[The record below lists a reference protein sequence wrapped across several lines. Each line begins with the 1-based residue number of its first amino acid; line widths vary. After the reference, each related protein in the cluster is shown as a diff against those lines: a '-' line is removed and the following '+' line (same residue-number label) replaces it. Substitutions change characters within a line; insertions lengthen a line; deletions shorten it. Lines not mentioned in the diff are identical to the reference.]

1 MSAMSV
7 GAIQDRES
15 AVAVFLGSVNS
26 QEILGLS
33 GRTVFPLINDKVNPC
48 HLPDAAGGAAFGVGL
63 LLWAAGAE
71 ETTTLES
78 FTQTSVLLSS

>member
-1 MSAMSV
+1 MVADTDV
-7 GAIQDRES
+7 GDVSRRNQDRES

-48 HLPDAAGGAAFGVGL
+48 HLLDAAGGAVCGVGL
-63 LLWAAGAE
+63 LL
-71 ETTTLES
+71 
-78 FTQTSVLLSS
+78 LLLWVGCRR